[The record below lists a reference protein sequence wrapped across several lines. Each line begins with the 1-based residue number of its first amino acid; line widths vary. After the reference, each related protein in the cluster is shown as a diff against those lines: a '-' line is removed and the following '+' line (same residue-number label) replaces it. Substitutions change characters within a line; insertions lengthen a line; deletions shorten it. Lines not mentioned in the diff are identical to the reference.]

1 VTDEA
6 RYRAALEAI
15 DAVHRLSPPTPTIG
29 GESHEGD
36 DAEPVELRHARRM
49 TDWLDRLDPG
59 ATEAQRLAARAA
71 HLRRWAL
78 PRTEYPE
85 GRAGYLRWRTEQ
97 KRRHAEEVVG
107 ILRSVGYDE
116 PTCDEVARLVRKE
129 GRDAAAQ
136 THEDALCLVFL
147 ETQLDEVAGEWGE
160 DRTVA
165 IVRKTLPKMSDRA
178 KAAAGD
184 LPLGAR
190 ARAVLVAAL
199 APDS

>member
-1 VTDEA
+1 VTDES
-6 RYRAALEAI
+6 RYRSAIDAL
-15 DAVHRLSPPTPTIG
+15 DAVHRLSPPLAAA
-29 GESHEGD
+29 GD
-36 DAEPVELRHARRM
+36 SAGDSAGDEPSELRHARRM
-49 TDWLDRLDPG
+49 TVWLARLDPG

-78 PRTEYPE
+78 PRTDYPE

-97 KRRHAEEVVG
+97 KRRHADEVVE

-147 ETQLDEVAGEWGE
+147 ETQLEQVVGEWGE
-160 DRTVA
+160 ERTVA
-165 IVRKTLPKMSDRA
+165 IVRKTLPKMSERA
-178 KAAAGD
+178 RAAAND
-184 LPLGAR
+184 LPLGAQ
-190 ARAVLVAAL
+190 ARAVLGAAL
-199 APDS
+199 ASDS